1 MRRVAVI
8 LCTFLVLVGTVG
20 VVAYRSADKE
30 TRNAGL
36 ALFLHRWTSIRRLL
50 TLEERPAVVWVGD
63 STIMPAP
70 GYPSYVWIVQKQV
83 SEPAQGPGVAV
94 EAAGFD
100 FYAYWSLAGRIAA
113 VRPKL
118 VVLIANLRSFGLGG
132 DGPLFNDLTGE
143 IDLADLPRM
152 LTLPYYI
159 RGMTASGLLMARA
172 LRTELGEDVFL
183 NFEGTRRSLQD
194 GAAWDVLGP
203 AKRPETKREIAVRA
217 AALMERIRGGFDGPI
232 ARESPLVEFA
242 GATVSRLA
250 RDGITVLV
258 VVTPFSWEAV
268 GPKYYDPARFAA
280 RIEIL
285 RAVVEENGGYL
296 IDLHHALGA
305 KSFRDKDCHFTVD
318 GATEMADLLTPEIHR
333 LLVAHNVWAAGAG
346 REH

>member
-1 MRRVAVI
+1 MRRVVVI
-8 LCTFLVLVGTVG
+8 LCTFLALVGTVG

-36 ALFLHRWTSIRRLL
+36 ALFLHRWTSIWRLL

-63 STIMPAP
+63 STIMPVP

-83 SEPAQGPGVAV
+83 NEPAQGPGVAV

-113 VRPKL
+113 VRPKV
-118 VVLIANLRSFGLGG
+118 VVLIANLRSFGLGR

-183 NFEGTRRSLQD
+183 NFEATRRSLQD
-194 GAAWDVLGP
+194 AAAWDVLGP
-203 AKRPETKREIAVRA
+203 IKRPGTRREVAARA
-217 AALMERIRGGFDGPI
+217 TGWMDRLHAEFDGPLV
-232 ARESPLVEFA
+232 RESPLVQFA

-250 RDGITVLV
+250 RDGISVLV
-258 VVTPFSWEAV
+258 VVTPFSWETA

-285 RAVVEENGGYL
+285 REVVEGNGGYL
-296 IDLHHALGA
+296 IDLHHALA
-305 KSFRDKDCHFTVD
+305 ARYFRDKDCHFTTD
-318 GATEMADLLTPEIHR
+318 GAAEMANLLAPEVHR
-333 LLVAHNVWAAGAG
+333 LLRAHNLWASGAG
-346 REH
+346 RAH